1 MTIVISVNAPVDRPA
16 LAHIFGQIALPG
28 SAFEPPMTSF
38 PICFLNLGGETR
50 IVLPYDRSDIGNTD
64 FWEMTVSHAVAA
76 LLEIPQAKL

>member
-1 MTIVISVNAPVDRPA
+1 
-16 LAHIFGQIALPG
+16 
-28 SAFEPPMTSF
+28 MTSF